1 MSMRKML
8 TLLVCLMALASVFI
22 SCAAEQQAGDLAT
35 VRLSINSERSRTI
48 NEEGNKVVKYRFE
61 FIEKDKEGIQYSSEF
76 ERGTGVYTMTGIKAG
91 TYSIVSYALNSEDNV
106 VAKKTEEHQIK
117 RGTNS
122 FTVTFDSY
130 SETESGSLSFT
141 IKWDTSE
148 YGNDK
153 VQITGT
159 VQKLTGESKNIDF
172 PLTTAG
178 NNGNISKTLAN
189 LPIGSYQVSIV
200 GTVGSKPVFG
210 INDVVVV
217 SPNATTQV
225 SYTFS
230 GTTATTNITVINN
243 LVLPLKGTITPSLTS
258 DKYGLV
264 LDLSITNPGIPESV
278 YKKDGTIKDV
288 IVKLYAE
295 DYKYQEFSFAF
306 NPTGVT
312 TLSRDVIPLYG
323 PTYYSAVFYLDGV
336 PDSMGSAKIKINYNP
351 TDKTMTVIPISEQ
364 SSTT

>member
-1 MSMRKML
+1 MRKML

-153 VQITGT
+153 VEITGT

-172 PLTTAG
+172 PVTTAG
-178 NNGNISKTLAN
+178 NNGNISQTLAN

-200 GTVGSKPVFG
+200 GKVGTKPVFG

-258 DKYGLV
+258 DKSGLV

-295 DYKYQEFSFAF
+295 DYKYQEFSFTF

-351 TDKTMTVIPISEQ
+351 TDKTMTVIPISES